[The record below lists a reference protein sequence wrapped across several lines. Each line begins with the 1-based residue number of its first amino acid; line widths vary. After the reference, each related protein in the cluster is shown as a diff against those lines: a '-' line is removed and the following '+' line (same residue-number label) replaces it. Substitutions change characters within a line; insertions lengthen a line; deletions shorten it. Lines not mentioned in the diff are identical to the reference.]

1 MTNFISDLNSDRH
14 HFLFIFLFFK
24 YFFQKMHVA
33 RQWLTHATFFFFKKI
48 FFKKRKWHNYNPYG
62 HTTFFFL
69 IFFFSKNASGKTIE
83 LLRQDNSDY
92 SSKHMFFDWER

>member
-24 YFFQKMHVA
+24 YFFSKNACGKTV
-33 RQWLTHATFFFFKKI
+33 TNPCDIFFKKKN

-62 HTTFFFL
+62 HTTFFF
-69 IFFFSKNASGKTIE
+69 F
-83 LLRQDNSDY
+83 
-92 SSKHMFFDWER
+92 